1 MNICSQKLIQTN
13 RNYATKK
20 IKNKVENLLIGD
32 DS

>member
-20 IKNKVENLLIGD
+20 NKVENLLIGD